1 MSYLEWAYSSVSDID
16 INSGDTIVADS
27 LKWTVYLVLV
37 GTFLSNS
44 RLAQVVDSPSHQASW
59 CSELGP
65 FTYRPASGARLWCS
79 TGEATAAAASAAL
92 ARRLRLTRTVGA
104 VAAWA

>member
-1 MSYLEWAYSSVSDID
+1 MSYLEWAYSSVSDMD
-16 INSGDTIVADS
+16 INRGDTTVADS

-79 TGEATAAAASAAL
+79 TGEAAAAAAL
-92 ARRLRLTRTVGA
+92 ARRLRLTRTIEA